1 LFNTENHI
9 FFSSVLEVIFT
20 DLIVNKE
27 QRKSANQGV
36 ILTSNRSEGKKKHN
50 EIINGSHRVDELRD
64 DCVRAALGRAGEKC
78 LKGRKF
84 VSHDTYRTTILRCGE
99 QSTTTTGLPKLS
111 IKRREFRQRGIQ
123 RVEHNVLAINDDVRA
138 KTKLRHS
145 TIIQGSKRKGKKETT
160 TVSSTSSTDSTTRA
174 KRRNVIRI

>member
-1 LFNTENHI
+1 MYKGNDVDI
-9 FFSSVLEVIFT
+9 RS
-20 DLIVNKE
+20 E
-27 QRKSANQGV
+27 QRRALGDISG
-36 ILTSNRSEGKKKHN
+36 ITSHY
-50 EIINGSHRVDELRD
+50 GSHRVDELRD

-78 LKGRKF
+78 LKGR
-84 VSHDTYRTTILRCGE
+84 
-99 QSTTTTGLPKLS
+99 LPKLS

-160 TVSSTSSTDSTTRA
+160 TVSSTNYTDSTTEA